1 MWPPTE
7 RIDVPRARGSV
18 PDMGDDV
25 GRLVEIVVGDAPAAW
40 RSIGFAV
47 DDDGACQVGATRIR
61 LAGASGGP
69 ARPDGPGRG
78 ILGWTLAGAAVPKG
92 DLDGLPTVT
101 SPAPVTAAPGS
112 DAAPSGGDAGGA
124 AAGHP
129 NGAVL
134 LDHVVAITPDLDRT
148 TAAIEAAGVTAR
160 RTREAGRGRLQR
172 FFRLGEVVLELVGPV
187 EPAGDGP
194 AGFWGLAFTVAD
206 IEATAARLGDRVSP
220 PKPAVQPG
228 RRIATLRKDDSVSVP
243 VAFMSA
249 DLRDAPGRSGDAS
262 L

>member
-1 MWPPTE
+1 
-7 RIDVPRARGSV
+7 
-18 PDMGDDV
+18 MGDDV
-25 GRLVEIVVGDAPAAW
+25 GRLIEVVVGDAPAAW

-47 DDDGACQVGATRIR
+47 DDDGVCQVGATRIR
-61 LAGASGGP
+61 LAGVSGGHG
-69 ARPDGPGRG
+69 ARHGRG
-78 ILGWTLAGAAVPKG
+78 ILGSTLAGVTAPNG
-92 DLDGLPTVT
+92 QIDGLPTVT
-101 SPAPVTAAPGS
+101 VPAPTTGTPGPDVAATG
-112 DAAPSGGDAGGA
+112 GGDAGTTPGD
-124 AAGHP
+124 HP

-134 LDHVVAITPDLDRT
+134 LDHIVAITPDLDRT

-172 FFRLGEVVLELVGPV
+172 FFRLGEVILELVGPV
-187 EPAGDGP
+187 EPTGDGP
-194 AGFWGLAFTVAD
+194 AVFWGLAFTVAD
-206 IEATAARLGDRVSP
+206 IDATAARLGDRVSV

-228 RRIATLRKDDSVSVP
+228 RRIASLRKDEAVSVP

>member
-1 MWPPTE
+1 
-7 RIDVPRARGSV
+7 
-18 PDMGDDV
+18 MGDDV
-25 GRLVEIVVGDAPAAW
+25 GTLVEIVVGDAPAAW

-61 LAGASGGP
+61 LAGASSADGGSGG
-69 ARPDGPGRG
+69 ADAATRPHGTDGTAGG
-78 ILGWTLAGAAVPKG
+78 ILGWTLAGATLPDD
-92 DLDGLPTVT
+92 DLDGLPTATVRV
-101 SPAPVTAAPGS
+101 PASGAPEPDATAL
-112 DAAPSGGDAGGA
+112 GGGGPNGTP
-124 AAGHP
+124 AGHP

-134 LDHVVAITPDLDRT
+134 IDHVVAITPDLDRT
-148 TAAIEAAGVTAR
+148 TAAIEATGVTAR

-187 EPAGDGP
+187 EPTGDGP
-194 AGFWGLAFTVAD
+194 ARFWGLAFTVAD
-206 IEATAARLGDRVSP
+206 MDATAALLGERVSA

-249 DLRDAPGRSGDAS
+249 DLRGAPGRSGDAS